1 MRAGSATSAWR
12 RLLRALLCHVFLMQ
26 HMPCVPGADLTSK
39 NEISKFMIRTSSPC
53 HWEKDETSGKT
64 MRQNQL
70 AVDRVS
76 EAELRGH
83 VQEKTDLT
91 VSCMHRFPAKPRC
104 VAEPELGVFL
114 RVSLLCPSGQGEPVA
129 WLQPQLVSLQQV
141 GAWSVVS
148 DSRVE
153 LWVS

>member
-1 MRAGSATSAWR
+1 MG
-12 RLLRALLCHVFLMQ
+12 Q
-26 HMPCVPGADLTSK
+26 GADLTPK

-91 VSCMHRFPAKPRC
+91 VSCMHRFPAKPHC

-114 RVSLLCPSGQGEPVA
+114 RASLLCPSGQGEPVA

-148 DSRVE
+148 QTHAWSCGCPSSWPQRSPASPPRGGSVGLAVLE
-153 LWVS
+153 GA